1 MNINGIFDAFMKFS
15 EYSGLR
21 NQAARKQEQ
30 INSVMQRRCGNC
42 DHWMKTSCKPEK
54 VHKQFKSSG
63 SIACGAFQRDPM
75 SLKLEAEFRGE
86 LDQINGKLADFVK
99 STSC

>member
-1 MNINGIFDAFMKFS
+1 MNINGIFDAFMKMS

-30 INSVMQRRCGNC
+30 IANVCARRCGNC

-63 SIACGAFQRDPM
+63 SMACGAFERDPM

-86 LDQINGKLADFVK
+86 LDQINAQIAAFVK
-99 STSC
+99 KAS

>member
-1 MNINGIFDAFMKFS
+1 MNINGIFDAFMKMS

-30 INSVMQRRCGNC
+30 IASVLQRRCGNC

-63 SIACGAFQRDPM
+63 SIACGAFERDWA
-75 SLKLEAEFRGE
+75 SKKLEAEFRGE
-86 LDQINGKLADFVK
+86 LGQINDKIAAFVK
-99 STSC
+99 SAS